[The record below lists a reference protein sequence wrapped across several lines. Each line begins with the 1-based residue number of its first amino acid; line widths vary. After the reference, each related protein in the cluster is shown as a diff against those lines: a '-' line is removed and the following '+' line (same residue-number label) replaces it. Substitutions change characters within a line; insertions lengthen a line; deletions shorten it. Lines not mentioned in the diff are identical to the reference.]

1 MVEPM
6 DTHFLA
12 MGCLIANGIPKLGE
26 ACSHYAMHLEHNQ
39 RVQSFGVEGLVLIV
53 ICLAIES

>member
-12 MGCLIANGIPKLGE
+12 MGCLIANGIPKFGE

-39 RVQSFGVEGLVLIV
+39 RVYFFGVEGLVLIV
-53 ICLAIES
+53 VFLAIES

>member
-26 ACSHYAMHLEHNQ
+26 ACSYYAIHLEHIQ

-53 ICLAIES
+53 VCLAIES

>member
-12 MGCLIANGIPKLGE
+12 MGCLIANGIPKFGE

-39 RVQSFGVEGLVLIV
+39 RVYFFVVEGLPYRDF
-53 ICLAIES
+53 AILPDK